1 MTDLDELRNYF
12 FTTWFVFLFF
22 KLQISKKKK
31 KVYRKPQK
39 PQNSKNNSFE
49 STWPHLNPKSN
60 RGSNQ
65 PNLKLRWK
73 YQKHFFSGRRK
84 TFIHFSPQFNHSIPG
99 TCIKKLFFGQFYH
112 VGLWLLSRLSR
123 VVTNPL

>member
-12 FTTWFVFLFF
+12 FTTLFVFLFF

-49 STWPHLNPKSN
+49 STRLHLNPKSN

-65 PNLKLRWK
+65 PNLKLR
-73 YQKHFFSGRRK
+73 
-84 TFIHFSPQFNHSIPG
+84 
-99 TCIKKLFFGQFYH
+99 
-112 VGLWLLSRLSR
+112 
-123 VVTNPL
+123 